1 MPKELDLL
9 QRLGLD
15 FPTILVFFTF
25 LTGIVWAID
34 SLILA
39 KRRKRLAQ
47 ESVPGSVTPEIK
59 RESDAEAEKEDFR
72 SHHWFIDTCRSLFPV
87 IFVVLI
93 VRSFIAEPFKIPS
106 DSMVPTLV
114 NGDFILVNKFSY
126 GVRLPV
132 IDTKI
137 IEVGEPQKGD
147 VVVFKYPKHPK
158 IDYIK
163 RVVAV
168 PGDRISYIDKVIH
181 INGKAIEQVLF
192 GQVGITGRGN
202 KVMAYEEDLAGVKH
216 MIYRVEGNLSFPVD
230 YWRPSEIF
238 GQGVVVPE
246 GQYFVMGDN
255 RDNSQDSRFWGFVP
269 EEYLKGKAFF
279 IWFNWGEWDRIGNSI
294 D

>member
-1 MPKELDLL
+1 MPKDLDLL

-39 KRRKRLAQ
+39 KRRKKIAE
-47 ESVPGSVTPEIK
+47 ESIPEGVTAEIK
-59 RESDAEAEKEDFR
+59 RESDAEAEKDDFR
-72 SHHWFIDTCRSLFPV
+72 SQNWFVDTCRSLFPV
-87 IFVVLI
+87 IFAVLI
-93 VRSFIAEPFKIPS
+93 IRSFIAEPFKIPS

-132 IDTKI
+132 VGTKI
-137 IEVGEPQKGD
+137 IDVGEPVKGD
-147 VVVFKYPKHPK
+147 VVVFKYPKHPN

-168 PGDRISYIDKVIH
+168 PGDRISYINKVILINGQPIKQTLYGQIGITNRGDKV
-181 INGKAIEQVLF
+181 L
-192 GQVGITGRGN
+192 
-202 KVMAYEEDLAGVKH
+202 AYEEDLAGVKH
-216 MIYRVEGNLSFPVD
+216 MIYRVEGDPFPAD
-230 YWRPSEIF
+230 YWRPSELF

-246 GQYFVMGDN
+246 GHYFVMGDN

-269 EEYLKGKAFF
+269 EELLKGKAFF
-279 IWFNWGEWDRIGNSI
+279 IWFNWGEWNRIGSSI
-294 D
+294 E